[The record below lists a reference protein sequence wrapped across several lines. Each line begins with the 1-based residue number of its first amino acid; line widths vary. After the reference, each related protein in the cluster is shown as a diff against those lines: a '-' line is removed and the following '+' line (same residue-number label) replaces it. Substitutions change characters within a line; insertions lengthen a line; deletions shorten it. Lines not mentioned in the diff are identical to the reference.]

1 VTQRTDYE
9 LAARISGLI
18 LLVPHF
24 LEAGDQYIWILE
36 KTLNVSGNDMLFTH
50 NLQSLLQNLFPVFSY
65 PSFMITI
72 HTIGSGNNMYD
83 SST

>member
-36 KTLNVSGNDMLFTH
+36 KTLNVIGNDMLFPNNIKSAPKSISSFFLPFLYDYNTH
-50 NLQSLLQNLFPVFSY
+50 HW
-65 PSFMITI
+65 IRK
-72 HTIGSGNNMYD
+72 
-83 SST
+83 